1 MAPGGRRPLQSDRP
15 PGPGPPRQEGRGTGL
30 GNDPTAVGGVRVPGK
45 ARKRTRTSL
54 RGFGGG
60 RPRTAAAK
68 NGANSAQFRA
78 LWPVRPRFRGRKGRE
93 RFSPDDPE
101 AGLEGNEIPRLP
113 GRPTAVR
120 GPSGRVVFVNDF
132 NGGAGNNFS
141 KFPGRVRVTT
151 IRGQKALLPPNK
163 PLKRMA
169 YWPLYLRVS
178 QKLGRTSA
186 REKGE

>member
-1 MAPGGRRPLQSDRP
+1 MVLAAGGQTWPRGHVCGKTVIFPVFCPFRPH
-15 PGPGPPRQEGRGTGL
+15 
-30 GNDPTAVGGVRVPGK
+30 
-45 ARKRTRTSL
+45 
-54 RGFGGG
+54 
-60 RPRTAAAK
+60 
-68 NGANSAQFRA
+68 FRA
-78 LWPVRPRFRGRKGRE
+78 EKGRE
-93 RFSPDDPE
+93 KSSTQGRETGS
-101 AGLEGNEIPRLP
+101 GRNEIPRLP

-169 YWPLYLRVS
+169 YWPLY
-178 QKLGRTSA
+178 
-186 REKGE
+186 